1 MGSFGKALHESVD
14 EIYRRTGI
22 KFSDKPDAI
31 GRYVIE
37 NFDGSIEELA
47 ERLDCV
53 TVENAIKRL
62 NEVVYNGNR
71 T

>member
-22 KFSDKPDAI
+22 KFSDKPDAK